1 MKFAAKKLS
10 ELKNHLV
17 YAEMLSAEG
26 PTAREE
32 RRSDAAV

>member
-26 PTAREE
+26 HHCA
-32 RRSDAAV
+32 